1 MVGAAGGPHP
11 LLSRPDVGRDIRK
24 GEVRVAERQQCGGS
38 DGDVT
43 GEVSGLEGGHGRRGL
58 LLGGWEEDKVD
69 SRVGQPGRQLYSF
82 VLFLPFLF
90 QSSR

>member
-1 MVGAAGGPHP
+1 MVGAVGGPHP

-24 GEVRVAERQQCGGS
+24 RQQCGGS

-43 GEVSGLEGGHGRRGL
+43 GEVSGLERGHGRRGL
-58 LLGGWEEDKVD
+58 LLGGWEEDKID
-69 SRVGQPGRQLYSF
+69 NRVGQPGRQLYSF